1 MSEIRRSTRLALL
14 RSLLEQGE
22 YASQQELSEAL
33 AGQGVVVSQPTL
45 SKDLVALGAVKRRAA
60 DGSLVYAVG
69 VAGDDGGAAVERLA
83 RLCSEVLQTIQC
95 ASNQVVVHTPP
106 GAAQFLASHLD
117 AARLPRVMGT
127 IAGDDT
133 VLVITTDDAAA
144 SRIAGMIGH
153 MTRTGKPVPM
163 DPEGERND

>member
-1 MSEIRRSTRLALL
+1 MPEVRRSARLALL

-33 AGQGVVVSQPTL
+33 AEQGVGVSQPTL
-45 SKDLVALGAVKRRAA
+45 SKDLLALGAVKRRAS

-69 VAGDDGGAAVERLA
+69 TAGDDGGAALERLA
-83 RLCSEVLQTIQC
+83 RLCSEVLQTIQS
-95 ASNQVVVHTPP
+95 AANQVVVRTPP

-144 SRIAGMIGH
+144 SRIAGMIAQ
-153 MTRTGKPVPM
+153 MTRTGRPVPTS
-163 DPEGERND
+163 PEGEESD